1 MGITAELT
9 RDDWVPM
16 ICRSFM
22 DLESLN
28 ELYKM
33 LGIIWELRKFEGVTT
48 KCLDAARYRANQMCS
63 DRGSTTVVDGE
74 SFLFAAGW
82 ACKDKVEQIPECVVG
97 MLKNVWRETKPFHFI
112 VSFDSDRRIKREKF
126 PEFKSD
132 RKPDAT
138 RDKIESAKPDVIEF
152 VRSKNIQVEVWDG
165 HEADDVLA
173 SVSLQCQLLG
183 DTCVMV
189 TEDKDCWQAL
199 GPNTTIYSRNKN
211 AFYGLPWLKST
222 HKISPAQVVDWLVL
236 VGKNGVKGADKIGEQ
251 TASEYLSAYGDFHEI
266 LLADITP
273 KKREAMESL
282 DYWKLREIHTLER
295 TLPVGRNR
303 YAYPSHDAV

>member
-1 MGITAELT
+1 MEQMT
-9 RDDWVPM
+9 RDDWIPM

-22 DLESLN
+22 DLNDLN

-33 LGIIWELRKFEGVTT
+33 LNTIWELRKYEGVTS

-74 SFLFAAGW
+74 GLLFTAAW
-82 ACKDKVEQIPECVVG
+82 ACKHDPKKIAECVVG
-97 MLKNVWRETKPFHFI
+97 MLKTLWRETKPFHFI

-132 RKPDAT
+132 RKQDPV
-138 RDKIESAKPDVIEF
+138 RDIAESMKHEVEEF

-165 HEADDVLA
+165 YECDDVLA
-173 SVSLQCQLLG
+173 TVAMQCQILG

-199 GPNTTIYSRNKN
+199 GPGTTIYSKEKN
-211 AFYGLPWLKST
+211 AYYGTQWLKAT
-222 HKISPAQVVDWLVL
+222 HKITPAQVVDWLVL
-236 VGKNGVKGADKIGEQ
+236 VGKNGVKGADKIGKQ
-251 TASEYLSAYGDFHEI
+251 IASDLLSAYGSIH
-266 LLADITP
+266 DIPLETLTP
-273 KKREAMESL
+273 KKQEAIKSL
-282 DYWKLREIHTLER
+282 DYWRLHEIHSLER
-295 TLPVGRNR
+295 GLPIGRSK
-303 YAYPSHDAV
+303 YEHSTHDAV